1 VAEELGTA
9 VEAGFSLDTLEVHGG
24 TVGTPRAR
32 VVVVRDGHKSEASA
46 EGDGMID
53 AACKAI
59 KEATGIEARL
69 TDFNVSSVT
78 GGIDALGDVVVQL
91 ESQGIRVSGR
101 GLSTD
106 VVEATARAYL
116 AAANRVVRAR
126 AAAVTSPRVEVG
138 P

>member
-1 VAEELGTA
+1 
-9 VEAGFSLDTLEVHGG
+9 
-24 TVGTPRAR
+24 
-32 VVVVRDGHKSEASA
+32 
-46 EGDGMID
+46 MID

>member
-1 VAEELGTA
+1 LEV
-9 VEAGFSLDTLEVHGG
+9 LEVHGG
-24 TVGTPRAR
+24 TVGVPKAR
-32 VVVVRDGHKSEASA
+32 VVVSRDGRKSEASA

-53 AACKAI
+53 AACRAI
-59 KEATGIEARL
+59 KEATGIDARL

-91 ESQGIRVSGR
+91 ESDGIRVSGR

-106 VVEATARAYL
+106 VVEAAARAYL

-126 AAAVTSPRVEVG
+126 ASAVASPRAEIG